1 MKDRRQPVDTKKVD
15 TKEFEIPETAFIRDI
30 DNKVFQGIVLQVLS
44 KIEGIALIE
53 GNFIE
58 SFIGRGTETVK
69 GIQAEQEMKSHSIRI
84 KVEVNICYGIS
95 IPEKAEE
102 IQTKIF
108 DEVSKL
114 TGLHV
119 AQVHVVFRNIIPEDA
134 SKRLIALFPPDAVQV
149 KKGST
154 AEDYSDEF

>member
-1 MKDRRQPVDTKKVD
+1 MKDRRQPVDIKKVD

-53 GNFIE
+53 GNLID
-58 SFIGRGTETVK
+58 SIIGRGIENVK

-84 KVEVNICYGIS
+84 KVEVNVCYGVS
-95 IPEKAEE
+95 IPDKAEE

-108 DEVSKL
+108 DEIIKL

-119 AQVHVVFRNIIPEDA
+119 EQVHVVFKNIIPEDA
-134 SKRLIALFPPDAVQV
+134 SKRLISLFPPDAVQT
-149 KKGST
+149 KKGSN
-154 AEDYSDEF
+154 AEDYTDEF